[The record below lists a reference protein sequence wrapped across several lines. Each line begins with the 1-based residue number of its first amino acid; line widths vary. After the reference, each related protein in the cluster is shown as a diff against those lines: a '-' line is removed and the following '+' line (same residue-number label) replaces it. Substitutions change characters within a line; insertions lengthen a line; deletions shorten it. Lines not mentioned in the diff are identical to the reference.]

1 MRVVMPSL
9 SYGDFA
15 AVTLPAWRAFLP
27 DAALALV
34 TSPDDRESQ
43 DVAAALGVDCVVT
56 DAWRADGAVMNKA
69 AALDL
74 AFGFRGDERPCP
86 ALHEVCISVDA
97 DVYPFGVL
105 PAPASLAPTTL
116 YGCARYQC
124 DTPEELAAHIRGE
137 TARSVLRLLPPRVRG
152 ESSPSQMAS
161 MSPTLAGQ
169 RALGFFQ
176 LFLYRPGIAFGSYP
190 TAGKYDLEF
199 RRHFA
204 HRVGLWSVYCLH
216 LGELNRANWRGR
228 VVPRWGEVSA

>member
-9 SYGDFA
+9 AYGDFA
-15 AVTLPAWRAFLP
+15 AVTLPAWRALLP
-27 DAALALV
+27 DAAITLV
-34 TSPDDRESQ
+34 TTPDDVESQ
-43 DVAAALGVDCVVT
+43 AVAAALGIDCVVT

-69 AALDL
+69 AALDV
-74 AFGFRGDERPCP
+74 AFGLRGDVRPRP
-86 ALHEVCISVDA
+86 DVHELCLSVDA
-97 DVYPFGVL
+97 DVYPFGAL
-105 PAPASLAPTTL
+105 PAASDIAPTTL

-124 DTPEELAAHIRGE
+124 DTPEQLYDHIHGR
-137 TARSVLRLLPPRVRG
+137 TTRRDLRLLPPRVRG
-152 ESSPSQMAS
+152 ESSPSEMAS
-161 MSPTLAGQ
+161 MSPTIAGQ

-176 LFLYRPGIAFGSYP
+176 LFRYRPGVAFGSYP

-216 LGELNRANWRGR
+216 LGELNRANWKGR